1 MNDDRFDDDLRSVL
15 LEDAPTL
22 VPDDLRQRV
31 ARVPDQYPIMARTAR
46 PIWRRTV
53 PVWAGAIA
61 AVVVLAFGVWRFGPI
76 QAPGVGGPTSSPSAA
91 LSSAPSAAPTSAPS
105 SALASPKTASQ
116 APASVAPA
124 GPAACPGSTLSGRIL
139 DWQGAAGSR
148 IADVLVTNTGST
160 PCYVR
165 GTPGLELID
174 ANGRVLIGSNASE
187 AAPPSVAPSDPTFDL
202 AAGGTVKTMVQV
214 SNYCGAPGTMPIRIR
229 FNLPASGGSFTANPG
244 PGVSSAEAIPPCN
257 GPGSPAHIAMNGWRR

>member
-1 MNDDRFDDDLRSVL
+1 MNDDRFDNDLRSVL

-31 ARVPDQYPIMARTAR
+31 ARVPAQHPLAVRSAR
-46 PIWRRTV
+46 PMWRRTV

-76 QAPGVGGPTSSPSAA
+76 QVPGVGGPTASPSAA
-91 LSSAPSAAPTSAPS
+91 VSSAPSAAPS
-105 SALASPKTASQ
+105 SALASPKTSSRP
-116 APASVAPA
+116 PASVAPA
-124 GPAACPGSTLSGRIL
+124 GPTACKGAALSGRIL

-148 IADVLVTNTGST
+148 IADVVVTNTGSS

-165 GTPGLELID
+165 GTAGLELID
-174 ANGRVLIGSNASE
+174 ANGRILIGSKSGE
-187 AAPPSVAPSDPTFDL
+187 SAPPSVAPSDPTFDL

-214 SNYCGAPGTMPIRIR
+214 SNYCGAPGTLPIRVR
-229 FNLPASGGSFTANPG
+229 FTLPASGGSFTANPAA
-244 PGVSSAEAIPPCN
+244 GVSSAEAIPPCN